1 MEEGSNGHADSG
13 IKYFFTPRSIAI
25 IGASGDFTKP
35 SGRTL
40 AILLKRGY
48 RGKLFPVNPR
58 YQKIG
63 DLACYPT
70 MLDIAGQID
79 LVIIGIPANQVVGVL
94 RQCAEKKAKAV
105 IIFSS
110 GFSEVGEEGI
120 ALQSEI
126 AELAKAH
133 HIRILGPNCFGLI
146 HTKTSVIASFSAIVD
161 LEPVYPSTL
170 GYVSQSG
177 AYGASSYSQAIE
189 QGVGFSSFVSVGN
202 EADTEFSDYVDYLLD
217 DAETKVIGGY
227 LEGARNGVK
236 FRQVAEKALRLGKP
250 LLVVKAGRSRAGSRA
265 ASSHTGSLVGNDE
278 TYDTFFKQMGI
289 IRYESLSELISFVV
303 VHNAGRM
310 PQGGNIAILSG
321 SGGSGV
327 MMTDKCESL
336 GLTVP
341 EFKPETRRELE
352 KYLPSFGSGRNPVDL
367 TAQINTDPALLGH
380 CVRVLLDDDGIDM
393 IIARVPI
400 SQMSGP
406 VVANDIIELFHATTK
421 PLLLVIPASSQRQA
435 PDVVAQIKK
444 AGVPVLADSL
454 QGSQAMAR
462 LWWYAQKHKQFSQ
475 RPPMTEPA
483 TPRGPRGE
491 DESIRSADPLSE
503 FDCKKILADHHFPV
517 TRPLLAT
524 SAEMAAVYARTIGY
538 PVVLKIQSPQILHKT
553 ESGGISLNLSSD
565 EAVRA
570 AYAKIVENAGRYMP
584 GASIQ
589 GALVEEMVKGGVEV
603 IIGATRDPV
612 FGHVLMF
619 GLGGIFVEAMKDVS
633 LRITPVTRKDAE
645 EMVREIRGYRVL
657 TGMRGKPSVD
667 LDALVDV
674 LLKVSQLVTDY
685 GANIRELEI
694 NPLVVLEKGARVVDA
709 LLLK

>member
-1 MEEGSNGHADSG
+1 MEGGMSRHADSG
-13 IKYFFTPRSIAI
+13 IEYFFNPRSIAI
-25 IGASGDFTKP
+25 IGASRDFTKP

-48 RGKLFPVNPR
+48 QGRLFPINPR
-58 YQKIG
+58 YREIG
-63 DLACYPT
+63 GLDCYPT
-70 MLDIAGQID
+70 ILDVPEEID
-79 LVIIGIPANQVVGVL
+79 LVVIGIPASQVIDIL
-94 RQCAEKKAKAV
+94 RQCAEKKVRAA

-110 GFSEVGEEGI
+110 GFSEVGEEGKE
-120 ALQSEI
+120 LQQKI
-126 AELAKAH
+126 TELARAH

-146 HTKTSVIASFSAIVD
+146 HTRASVVASFATIVD

-189 QGVGFSSFVSVGN
+189 QGVGFSAFVSVGN

-217 DAETKVIGGY
+217 DPETKVIGGY
-227 LEGARNGVK
+227 LEGARNGRK

-250 LLVVKAGRSRAGSRA
+250 LLIVKAGRSRAGSRA
-265 ASSHTGSLVGNDE
+265 ASSHTGSLAGSDE
-278 TYDTFFKQMGI
+278 IYDAIFRQMGV
-289 IRYESLSELISFVV
+289 IRYESLSELIAFVV
-303 VHNAGRM
+303 AHGAGRM
-310 PQGGNIAILSG
+310 PAGGNIAILSG

-327 MMTDKCESL
+327 MMTDKCEGL

-341 EFKPETRRELE
+341 ELGAGTRKELA

-367 TAQINTDPALLGH
+367 TAQINTDSALLGN
-380 CVRVLLDDDGIDM
+380 CLRVLLNDDGIDM
-393 IIARVPI
+393 MIARVPI
-400 SQMSGP
+400 SRITGP
-406 VVANDIIELFHATTK
+406 AIAKDIIELFHATTK
-421 PLLLVIPASSQRQA
+421 PLLLVIPASYQRQA
-435 PDVVAQIKK
+435 PDVVAQIKRE
-444 AGVPVLADSL
+444 GVPVLSDSL
-454 QGSQAMAR
+454 LASQAMAR
-462 LWWYAQKHKQFSQ
+462 LWWYARKHRQFS
-475 RPPMTEPA
+475 RTTLLPEP
-483 TPRGPRGE
+483 TPRTVADGSILSA
-491 DESIRSADPLSE
+491 ESFSE
-503 FDCKKILADHHFPV
+503 FDSKKFLAAHGFPV
-517 TRPLLAT
+517 ARGRLAT
-524 SAEMAAVYARTIGY
+524 SAETAVDHARAIGY

-553 ESGGISLNLSSD
+553 ESGGIRLKLASD

-570 AYAKIVENAGRYMP
+570 AYTEIVENAGRSMP
-584 GASIQ
+584 EAAIQ
-589 GALVEEMVKGGVEV
+589 GVLVEEMVMGGVEV

-633 LRITPVTRKDAE
+633 FRIAPVSRGDAE

-657 TGMRGKPSVD
+657 TGMRGKPAAD

-685 GANIRELEI
+685 GRNIRELDI

-709 LLLK
+709 LIVK